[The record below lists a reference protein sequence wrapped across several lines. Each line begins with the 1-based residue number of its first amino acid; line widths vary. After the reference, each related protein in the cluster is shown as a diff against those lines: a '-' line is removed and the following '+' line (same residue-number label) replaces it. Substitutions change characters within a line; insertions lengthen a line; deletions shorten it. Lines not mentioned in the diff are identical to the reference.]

1 MSERFWY
8 ALIGWGV
15 TGVLTGLTLILPNG
29 AIQDFVGS
37 LPMMTGIGA
46 GILSFLA
53 FAELI
58 AALIARLGGGPER
71 SEDGERAGAGPET

>member
-8 ALIGWGV
+8 AVIGWGV
-15 TGVLTGLTLILPNG
+15 TGALTGLTLILPHG
-29 AIQDFVGS
+29 VIHDLVGS

-53 FAELI
+53 FAEMI
-58 AALIARLGGGPER
+58 AALIARLGGDSGR
-71 SEDGERAGAGPET
+71 SADGD

>member
-15 TGVLTGLTLILPNG
+15 TGALTGLTLIIPEG
-29 AIQDFVGS
+29 AIHDLVGS
-37 LPMMTGIGA
+37 IPMMTGIGA

-53 FAELI
+53 FAEGVSG
-58 AALIARLGGGPER
+58 LIARLVGRGDSDSGSPEPPAGGK
-71 SEDGERAGAGPET
+71 A